1 MREGGERKEKSNEG
15 AVHAAATEQTPRGH
29 AGEARGAPGPQHSS
43 LPSIGKGVTPTLG
56 YRGRGNVGVTPGHK
70 GKGLPAN
77 HYF

>member
-15 AVHAAATEQTPRGH
+15 AEHAAATEPTPRGH
-29 AGEARGAPGPQHSS
+29 AGKPRRSQASAFLTAQHRQE
-43 LPSIGKGVTPTLG
+43 LTPTLG

-70 GKGLPAN
+70 GKGLPDN